1 MRDDSDE
8 FDNSGTSPR
17 HTRRWMLKMAAAGAA
32 AVPVSGLLGGVSQA
46 APQSDTG
53 NGATAAGGLPGLPKD
68 FWHTFTSRYVS
79 VDGMR
84 LHAVTGGSGPAVLLI
99 CGWPQTWY
107 TWRNVMPTLA
117 KDFTVVAMDPRGV
130 GRSDKPA
137 SGYDSSTLARDSVD
151 LMKALG
157 HERFALVCHDVGTW
171 TGYALA
177 SNYPGSVDRFV
188 AMETITPGLTDP
200 GDLLLPGSRNRLL
213 WHFPF
218 NRVEGVNEQLVE
230 GREEI
235 YFGYQFAT
243 KAATPTSVPT
253 EAVRVYVDALK
264 RPGALRSSFEFYRA
278 IDEIIA
284 QNTERKKNKL
294 RMPVLAVG
302 GEHGVGAGVGTEL
315 RTVADNVTTVVLP
328 KIGHF
333 LMDEGPD
340 EVIGALA
347 PFLAPYRHS

>member
-107 TWRNVMPTLA
+107 TWRDVLPALA

-130 GRSDKPA
+130 GLSDKPV
-137 SGYDSSTLARDSVD
+137 SGYDSTTLANDAVD

-157 HERFALVCHDVGTW
+157 HEHFALVSHDVGAW

-177 SNYPGSVDRFV
+177 SEHSASVDRYV

-200 GDLLLPGSRNRLL
+200 GDLLLPGSLNTRL

-218 NRVEGVNEQLVE
+218 NRVEGINEQLVQ

-243 KAATPTSVPT
+243 KAATPTSVPA
-253 EAVRVYVDALK
+253 EVVRVYVDALK
-264 RPGALRSSFEFYRA
+264 HPGALRGSFEFYRA
-278 IDEIIA
+278 IDQIIA
-284 QNTERKKNKL
+284 QNTERKKTKL
-294 RMPVLAVG
+294 TMPVLAVG
-302 GEHGVGAGVGTEL
+302 GEFGVGAGVGTEL
-315 RTVADNVTTVVLP
+315 RTVAENVTSVVLP
-328 KIGHF
+328 AIGHF
-333 LMDEGPD
+333 LMDEGPE
-340 EVIGALA
+340 EVIGALD
-347 PFLAPYRHS
+347 PFLAPYRSH